1 MNKNKGQWGS
11 NIGFLMAAIGSA
23 VGLGNLWGF
32 PYKMGIGGG
41 FAFLLLYLILALLV
55 GFAIMMGELSIGR
68 SSGKGVIAAYH
79 TLNKKFSFLG
89 YMAFLS
95 PFLIL
100 SFYSMLGGYCLKY
113 TVANFGSMFGAG
125 FGINGAEPGEYF
137 TNFFMDPVATSIFS
151 LIFVALTLII
161 VMGGV
166 RGGIEKFTKIAMPAL
181 FVMLVIVIIRSVT
194 LPGATEGL
202 VFMFKPNWEV
212 FQGSGFISVLASAG
226 GQMFFSLSL
235 GMGIM
240 ITYGS
245 YLPKTENLERNAII
259 VPIADTVVAIMAG
272 LAVMPAVFA
281 MGMEPGAGP
290 GLLFITL
297 QGVFESMGAAGP
309 FFGFVLYLL
318 VFIAAI
324 TSSISLMEV
333 LVSALIDHNDKKN
346 RKSNRKAITIGSG
359 AIIAALAVFVS
370 IDGLGTGGLP
380 QPFGFIWLDFFDLL
394 SEGIMMPLGALI
406 MSLFIGWGLKADWLE
421 EELTADGSVWKT
433 KKFSMLAFKVIAP
446 IGVLLVLLGQIN
458 NFFQLGWF

>member
-1 MNKNKGQWGS
+1 
-11 NIGFLMAAIGSA
+11 
-23 VGLGNLWGF
+23 
-32 PYKMGIGGG
+32 
-41 FAFLLLYLILALLV
+41 
-55 GFAIMMGELSIGR
+55 
-68 SSGKGVIAAYH
+68 
-79 TLNKKFSFLG
+79 
-89 YMAFLS
+89 
-95 PFLIL
+95 
-100 SFYSMLGGYCLKY
+100 
-113 TVANFGSMFGAG
+113 
-125 FGINGAEPGEYF
+125 
-137 TNFFMDPVATSIFS
+137 
-151 LIFVALTLII
+151 
-161 VMGGV
+161 MGGV

-194 LPGATEGL
+194 LPGAADGL
-202 VFMFKPNWEV
+202 AFMFKPNWEV

-259 VPIADTVVAIMAG
+259 VPIADTLVAIMAG

-281 MGMEPGAGP
+281 MDMEPGAGP
-290 GLLFITL
+290 GLLFVTL
-297 QGVFESMGAAGP
+297 QGVFDAMGAAGP
-309 FFGFVLYLL
+309 FFGFLLYLL

-346 RKSNRKAITIGSG
+346 RKSNRKVITLSSG
-359 AIIAALAVFVS
+359 LIIAALAVFVS
-370 IDGLGTGGLP
+370 VDGLGTGGLP

-406 MSLFIGWGLKADWLE
+406 MSLFIGWGLKGDWLE
-421 EELTADGSVWKT
+421 GELTADGSVWKT

-446 IGVLLVLLGQIN
+446 IGVLFVLLGQIN